1 MTPHCCPHQASCP
14 LDLAAVCGQGPALS
28 SNLAWVISMPYAN
41 GSPCNIL
48 NNFYPSPWP
57 YHMLLLPVCFCID
70 QNWNHLQRTDSTLS
84 TKTRKLSFTVLLN
97 IQLSPPPNSN
107 RNRDRLRSTS
117 VRLQHQETIQRV
129 ILPATNKSEWKE
141 TLKTPWQSWVL
152 ELMSVP
158 SHYLLW
164 RNLVQ
169 ASETFKTFF
178 KYSQV
183 MSVHNAV
190 VSFLPLHIYSEYK
203 LKLNQLT

>member
-57 YHMLLLPVCFCID
+57 YRMLLLPVCFCID

-117 VRLQHQETIQRV
+117 VRLQHQETIQSHSTCYKQ
-129 ILPATNKSEWKE
+129 I
-141 TLKTPWQSWVL
+141 WVKRNFENTMTKLSPGADVSSFSLSPL
-152 ELMSVP
+152 EKFSPGLRD
-158 SHYLLW
+158 L
-164 RNLVQ
+164 
-169 ASETFKTFF
+169 
-178 KYSQV
+178 
-183 MSVHNAV
+183 
-190 VSFLPLHIYSEYK
+190 
-203 LKLNQLT
+203 